1 MAKILLLIISLSDD
15 TLGLLCGNISPPGL
29 MKNTIDAFLDVE
41 KNVHG
46 ISIKS
51 FDVYQSAA
59 NILIFKYKN
68 LNFATVWCSSSH
80 HPWICRLIALIVTPT
95 AKHET
100 VDIQPFS
107 KFILSR
113 YAVTNSLSGEIMI
126 AQQEIMKAK
135 KPKISIFSHNLP
147 QLWLRQQNMKQLTFN
162 LFPNSSSA
170 KKEIMN
176 AKMPNN
182 M

>member
-80 HPWICRLIALIVTPT
+80 HPWICRLIAQIVTLA

-107 KFILSR
+107 KFIVSKKR
-113 YAVTNSLSGEIMI
+113 NNEGKWYVDCQQVI
-126 AQQEIMKAK
+126 APIV
-135 KPKISIFSHNLP
+135 SIFLHIHH
-147 QLWLRQQNMKQLTFN
+147 
-162 LFPNSSSA
+162 
-170 KKEIMN
+170 KKHFIHC
-176 AKMPNN
+176 
-182 M
+182 